1 VGGLEMIKCRL
12 KELMKIY
19 EVNQTELSE
28 ATGISRPT
36 ILSLIKNEAKGIK
49 FDTLD
54 KICKHFNVKIND
66 FLVSD
71 EEIDKTTNQKL
82 DELIDI
88 ARNLKMHEE
97 DTIYD

>member
-1 VGGLEMIKCRL
+1 MIKCRL

-28 ATGISRPT
+28 ETGISRPT

-54 KICKHFNVKIND
+54 KF
-66 FLVSD
+66 VS
-71 EEIDKTTNQKL
+71 ISTWKSMTF
-82 DELIDI
+82 
-88 ARNLKMHEE
+88 
-97 DTIYD
+97 

>member
-1 VGGLEMIKCRL
+1 ME
-12 KELMKIY
+12 IY
-19 EVNQTELSE
+19 KVNQTELSE

-88 ARNLKMHEE
+88 ARSLKVHEE
-97 DTIYD
+97 D